1 MNEDI
6 KIYIPVRERNKGRP
20 VAPQEMLFVLHNVK
34 RLTRGW
40 EREIMDAIITMIEE
54 GAKNDTSKEIMD

>member
-54 GAKNDTSKEIMD
+54 GA